1 MLKKIKRISKMHR
14 IFIAQDLKKLME
26 YKVDFLTGMFGFMV
40 YQTINLLFLWIIFS
54 GIPALHGWSYDE
66 IIFIYGFSLLP
77 KAIDHLF
84 FDNLWSVGYWLVAK
98 GDFDKY
104 LTKPLNPFFTV
115 LVEKFCVD
123 AAGEFIV
130 GIALI
135 AVTIG
140 KVSIQWSVMNVL
152 LFILILPCAT
162 LIYTGIKT
170 ITASIAFWTKRSG
183 HITHAFYLMNDFAK
197 YPTSIYNDVIRNVI
211 TYIIP
216 FAFTAF
222 YPASYFLIGENPLFN
237 LGGTVIAAAVLMTIG
252 MLIWNKGVKSYE
264 SAGS

>member
-1 MLKKIKRISKMHR
+1 
-14 IFIAQDLKKLME
+14 
-26 YKVDFLTGMFGFMV
+26 
-40 YQTINLLFLWIIFS
+40 
-54 GIPALHGWSYDE
+54 
-66 IIFIYGFSLLP
+66 
-77 KAIDHLF
+77 
-84 FDNLWSVGYWLVAK
+84 
-98 GDFDKY
+98 
-104 LTKPLNPFFTV
+104 
-115 LVEKFCVD
+115 
-123 AAGEFIV
+123 
-130 GIALI
+130 
-135 AVTIG
+135 
-140 KVSIQWSVMNVL
+140 MNVL

-222 YPASYFLIGENPLFN
+222 YPASYFLTGENPLFN